1 MAKQPVVFII
11 RDGWG
16 DNPAG
21 VEGAERYGDCPR
33 LAHTP
38 FTWEMHQKYPVARLS
53 CSGMDVGLPEGQMG
67 NSEVGHLNLGAGRI
81 VYQDFTRINKAI
93 ADGDLAGNPTLV
105 EAFAKASQSRL
116 HLIGLV
122 SDGGVHSHQDHL
134 VALAATAKAAGVRDI
149 MVHAITDG
157 RDTSPTGGARYLDF
171 CEDKLAESGAKIVS
185 VIGRYFA
192 MDRDKRWDR
201 TKLAWDAIVLGKGE
215 AKAILASEA
224 VAEQYAKDVTDE
236 FMVPM
241 VFDAVDEPRVRDGDV
256 VLFFNFR
263 ADRARQLSL
272 AFLRDDFSGFDRGGP
287 HDGAPPAVDYYTLT
301 EYDESYPC
309 PVVFPTV
316 ELRNTLGQV
325 VAGAGLTQLRVA
337 ETEKYPHV
345 SFFFNGGVEE
355 PNPGE
360 DRRMLPSPQDC
371 ATYDEK
377 PEMSAEEVTET
388 ILACAADYDLII
400 VNYANPD
407 MVGHTGNVPAAI
419 RAVECVDRCVE
430 RVVEKVLALGGKLL
444 IAADHGNCEEMIN
457 EDGSP
462 QTAHTT
468 FPVPLIYVGADAD
481 TLVLHDGILA
491 DIAPTILGLLGVTP
505 PAEMTGKSLLT
516 AKE

>member
-1 MAKQPVVFII
+1 MAKKPVVFII

-21 VEGAERYGDCPR
+21 PAGAERYGDCPR
-33 LAHTP
+33 LATIP
-38 FTWEMHQKYPVARLS
+38 FTREMHKNYPVAHLS

-93 ADGDLAGNPTLV
+93 ADGDLATNATLV
-105 EAFAKASQSRL
+105 EAFGKAAKSRL

-134 VALAATAKAAGVRDI
+134 VALASTAKAAGVNDI

-157 RDTSPTGGARYLDF
+157 RDTSPTGGAKYLSY
-171 CEDKLAESGAKIVS
+171 CEDKLAASGAKIAT

-215 AKAILASEA
+215 ERAILASEA
-224 VAEQYAKDVTDE
+224 VADQYRNDVTDE
-236 FMVPM
+236 FMKPM
-241 VFDAVDEPRVRDGDV
+241 VFEAIDEQRVRDGDV
-256 VLFFNFR
+256 ILFFNFR
-263 ADRARQLSL
+263 ADRSRQLSL
-272 AFLRDDFSGFDRGGP
+272 AFLRDDFSGFDRGVQP
-287 HDGAPPAVDYYTLT
+287 KVSYYTLT
-301 EYDESYPC
+301 EYDETYGC

-316 ELRNTLGQV
+316 ELKNTLGQV
-325 VAGAGLTQLRVA
+325 VAEAGLTQLRVA

-345 SFFFNGGVEE
+345 SFFFNGGVEA
-355 PNPGE
+355 PNSGE
-360 DRRMLPSPQDC
+360 DRQMLQSPQDC

-377 PEMSAEEVTET
+377 PEMSAKEVTET
-388 ILACAADYDLII
+388 ILSRAADYDMII

-419 RAVECVDRCVE
+419 KAVECVDHCVQQ
-430 RVVEKVLALGGKLL
+430 VVEKVLSLGGKLL
-444 IAADHGNCEEMIN
+444 IAADHGNCEVMIN

-468 FPVPLIYVGADAD
+468 NPVHLIYVGDDAD
-481 TLVLHDGILA
+481 HMILHDGILA
-491 DIAPTILGLLGVTP
+491 DIAPTILGLLGLKP
-505 PAEMTGKSLLT
+505 PVEMTGKSLLE
-516 AKE
+516 AKG